1 MIKLK
6 DIMPPGYVKV
16 DKPEKPQFD
25 RNAYYEEYITNVIP
39 TNFTVKRVDNK
50 IIIRVANK

>member
-25 RNAYYEEYITNVIP
+25 RNAYYEEYITNVVP